1 MAASLGPLQVVK
13 APAISIADMM
23 QVNPMAAIH
32 MQHIQQQQ
40 AAMLHSQALLAQL
53 RASANLASESAA
65 AAASTAVA
73 AAKEKDKDRGGR
85 SRSRD
90 RARSRSRSRS
100 RSPPA
105 FVKER
110 QRARERQLEKAGR

>member
-73 AAKEKDKDRGGR
+73 AAKEKDKDRVGR

-90 RARSRSRSRS
+90 RACSRSRS